1 MRTLS
6 GVRHLGRIAKGMALA
21 SVLAVVA
28 LTTVGPVLAADPS
41 GAATLAD
48 DPGSP
53 VDFVWVIVASALVF
67 IMQGGFAMLTAG
79 LCRAKNV
86 VNLMMKN
93 LMDFAIGSLAFF
105 IVGFALMFGADR
117 GGLVGTTGWLLAG
130 DNYDVQTY
138 LLFLFQVMFAA
149 TAATI
154 VAGAVA
160 ERLKVKAYFLYAVV
174 VCAVIYPI
182 YGHWVWG
189 GGWLSSLPYGVGHVD
204 FAGSGVV
211 HTVGGFLGLAGAVV
225 LGPRMGKF
233 DKNGKARAIPGHSI
247 VLAALGVFILWFGWY
262 GFNAGSTL
270 SASELRTSVIAVN
283 TTLAASAGAVSSL
296 VTIYAVTRK
305 LDVGMTLNGSIA
317 GLVGIT
323 APCAWVEAWAALVIG
338 VVAGVIVVAG
348 VLFFDRIGV
357 DDPVGAVSVHGLNG
371 IWGLLA
377 VGLFADGSYGLCTTQ
392 APTVVGLF
400 YGGGFGQLLAQ
411 GIGAVVAAAWAF
423 GAGYLLFKVLDHV
436 LGGIRVNPQEEY
448 EGLDVGEH
456 GGRAYPNFPVVE
468 DLPYH
473 D

>member
-1 MRTLS
+1 MKALS
-6 GVRHLGRIAKGMALA
+6 RFGRIARVMTLA
-21 SVLAVVA
+21 CLLCVVGLAA
-28 LTTVGPVLAADPS
+28 AGPALAADPS
-41 GAATLAD
+41 GAATLLEEPEAPID
-48 DPGSP
+48 Y
-53 VDFVWVIVASALVF
+53 VWVIIASALVF
-67 IMQGGFAMLTAG
+67 VMQGGFAMLTAG

-93 LMDFAIGSLAFF
+93 LMDFTIGSLSFF
-105 IVGFALMFGADR
+105 IVGFALMFGADK

-130 DNYDVQTY
+130 EGYDVGTY

-160 ERLKVKAYFLYAVV
+160 ERLKVRAYFLYAVV

-189 GGWLSSLPYGVGHVD
+189 GGWLASLPYGVGHVD

-211 HTVGGFLGLAGAVV
+211 HTVGGFMGLAGAIV
-225 LGPRMGKF
+225 LGPRIGKF
-233 DKNGKARAIPGHSI
+233 DKHGKAVAIPGHSI

-270 SASELRTSVIAVN
+270 SAAELRTAVIAVN

-296 VTIYAVTRK
+296 IAIYVVTKK
-305 LDVGMTLNGSIA
+305 LDVGMALNGAIA

-323 APCAWVEAWAALVIG
+323 APCAWVEAWAAVVIG
-338 VVAGVIVVAG
+338 LVAGVIVVAG
-348 VLFFDRIGV
+348 VLFIDRIGV

-377 VGLFADGSYGLCTTQ
+377 VGLFADGTYGLATTE

-411 GIGAVVAAAWAF
+411 GIGAIVAAGWAF
-423 GAGYLLFKVLDHV
+423 GMGYLLFKGLDMLV
-436 LGGIRVNPQEEY
+436 GIRVNPQEEV
-448 EGLDVGEH
+448 EGLDIGEH

-468 DLPYH
+468 DIPYRG
-473 D
+473 